1 MRPEH
6 ATTAANDDPAG
17 GLAAFVADPAFPCVG
32 AKSALARGGM
42 TIRRARDITSAWD
55 DLQIYAE
62 LKAFVARYRAD
73 PQAFRSLV
81 IVFDG
86 PSDIDERQFEQALWA
101 RAQSLSDKDVWLGE
115 AQDPHAVADP
125 ADPRFAL
132 SFCGEAFFLVG
143 LHPAASRPARR
154 FDWPAIVFNPHEQ
167 FQRLRATGRYESMR
181 RAILSRDVALAG
193 SENPML
199 ARFGETSEA
208 RQYSGRAVE
217 ADWRCPFS
225 AKARQV
231 DDA

>member
-1 MRPEH
+1 MRPERLANAGTEGRD
-6 ATTAANDDPAG
+6 ATFK
-17 GLAAFVADPAFPCVG
+17 AFVADPAFPCVG

-42 TIRRARDITSAWD
+42 SISRARDITSAWD

-62 LKAFVARYRAD
+62 LKAFVARYRANRVTF
-73 PQAFRSLV
+73 QSLV
-81 IVFDG
+81 ILFDA
-86 PSDIDERQFEQALWA
+86 PKALDEAGFERALWE

-115 AQDPHAVADP
+115 PQAAHARSDPE
-125 ADPRFAL
+125 DPRFAL

-154 FDWPAIVFNPHEQ
+154 FHQPAIVFNPHDQ
-167 FQRLRATGRYESMR
+167 FQRLRTSGHYESMR
-181 RAILSRDVALAG
+181 GAILRRDLALSG

-217 ADWRCPFS
+217 PDWRCPFS
-225 AKARQV
+225 SRERRT